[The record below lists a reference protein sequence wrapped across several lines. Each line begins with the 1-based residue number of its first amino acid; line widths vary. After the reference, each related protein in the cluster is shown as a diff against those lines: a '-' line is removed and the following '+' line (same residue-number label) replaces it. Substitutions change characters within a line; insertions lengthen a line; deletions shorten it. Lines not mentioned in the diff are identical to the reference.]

1 MAAGSKSIIHFRYYL
16 DEFKEIFQDQPLAMD
31 FLRDFRDKRVACAD
45 RRSNGEPSRTH
56 KESHLST
63 KLESLPRILIVDD
76 ETAQCRALV
85 DLLSQ
90 QGYETVGCG
99 CPRDALENQD
109 LATFDLLISDL
120 QMPGMSG
127 TALIQAAL
135 AVNPHLAAILMTG
148 HASVDSAVLAMRN
161 GAVDYVVKP
170 FRLSTILMV
179 VRRALDV
186 CELRRSNAA
195 LQGVLQ
201 RQNEELL
208 LVNKELDAFAARLSH
223 DLRGPIHSMRG
234 VLSALSMEGS
244 ASLPDDLLQ
253 MVYMGIGSGDVALKM
268 VRDLLDF
275 ARLGSRD
282 MPMDMVDLSALIEI
296 TLPALR
302 AQMPSQGCDIVVG
315 KMPVVWGHEGLLQQA
330 FLNLVGNGIKYSG
343 NHPKPRVEVS
353 CDLPSDGFHTIRI
366 SDNGVGFD
374 PSQVS
379 QLFKPFQRL
388 HADTQFKGEGMG
400 LANVKRIVERHGG
413 KVFAEGCLGHGAT
426 FKVMLPTDRRSS
438 SEWNGPGS
446 NTETNI
452 EMLHEAGGPAVG
464 R

>member
-1 MAAGSKSIIHFRYYL
+1 MTTES
-16 DEFKEIFQDQPLAMD
+16 ELA
-31 FLRDFRDKRVACAD
+31 
-45 RRSNGEPSRTH
+45 
-56 KESHLST
+56 
-63 KLESLPRILIVDD
+63 PRILIVDD
-76 ETAQCRALV
+76 EAAQCRALV

-90 QGYETVGCG
+90 QGYETVGCESPG
-99 CPRDALENQD
+99 AALERHD
-109 LATFDLLISDL
+109 LATFDLLITDL

-127 TALIQAAL
+127 TDLIQAAL

-179 VRRALDV
+179 VQRALDV
-186 CELRRSNAA
+186 CQLRRSNAA
-195 LQGVLQ
+195 LQGALQ
-201 RQNEELL
+201 RQNDELL

-234 VLSALSMEGS
+234 VLSTLSTEA
-244 ASLPDDLLQ
+244 ASSLSDDLLQ

-282 MPMDMVDLSALIEI
+282 MPMDRVDLSALLEI

-302 AQMPSQGCDIVVG
+302 AELPSQGCEIVVG
-315 KMPVVWGHEGLLQQA
+315 RMPSVWGHEGLLQQA
-330 FLNLVGNGIKYSG
+330 FLNLLGNGIKYSG
-343 NHPKPRVEVS
+343 EHPHPRVEVTS
-353 CDLPSDGFHTIRI
+353 EAQSGGFHVIRI

-374 PSQVS
+374 PAQAS

-388 HADTQFKGEGMG
+388 HSEASFKGEGMG
-400 LANVKRIVERHGG
+400 LANVKRIIERHGG
-413 KVFAEGCLGHGAT
+413 QVSAEGRPGEGAI
-426 FKVMLPTDRRSS
+426 FKVLLPSGLPAADTDRFTL
-438 SEWNGPGS
+438 
-446 NTETNI
+446 TEG
-452 EMLHEAGGPAVG
+452 AS
-464 R
+464 RQ